1 MGVSQTIYKPAV
13 KKRIG
18 KKVKVVMD
26 DDTSSV
32 SSTDT
37 DVEFD
42 IAKWKYLIG
51 TTHRDDEDELLYKT
65 VSIFV
70 DSEENVVATRALI
83 TDGVVGSELD
93 DTFFIQDIACMTRDY
108 DKSVTQTLKRKRDRY
123 TYVVEKKVEWKDTS
137 KLDDS
142 NIMSSSR
149 RSNRSQNSSSS
160 CNSSS
165 K

>member
-1 MGVSQTIYKPAV
+1 
-13 KKRIG
+13 
-18 KKVKVVMD
+18 
-26 DDTSSV
+26 
-32 SSTDT
+32 
-37 DVEFD
+37 
-42 IAKWKYLIG
+42 
-51 TTHRDDEDELLYKT
+51 
-65 VSIFV
+65 
-70 DSEENVVATRALI
+70 
-83 TDGVVGSELD
+83 
-93 DTFFIQDIACMTRDY
+93 MTRDY

-123 TYVVEKKVEWKDTS
+123 TYVVEKKVEWKDAS